1 MPAGGLLASLTGD
14 LRGKKIGLPADCF
27 GDGLDGEVRSAV
39 LAAAEI
45 LKARGAVV
53 EEVSLP
59 VMEYVVPAYY
69 IIACAEASS
78 NLSRFDGVKYG
89 WRAEGYEDLGEL
101 YTRTRTQGFGTEVK
115 RRILLGTFVLSSGYY
130 DAYYKKALQTKAVIK
145 AAFDRAF
152 EQYDLLLTPVAPT
165 TAPKLGESLTDPLK
179 MYLSDI
185 YTVSVNLAGLP
196 ALSMPCGFDSKGLPI
211 GAQLIGPALGDA
223 AVLNAAYGFQLDT
236 DYHRQSPKG
245 GDEV

>member
-1 MPAGGLLASLTGD
+1 M
-14 LRGKKIGLPADCF
+14 
-27 GDGLDGEVRSAV
+27 
-39 LAAAEI
+39 
-45 LKARGAVV
+45 
-53 EEVSLP
+53 
-59 VMEYVVPAYY
+59 
-69 IIACAEASS
+69 
-78 NLSRFDGVKYG
+78 
-89 WRAEGYEDLGEL
+89 
-101 YTRTRTQGFGTEVK
+101 
-115 RRILLGTFVLSSGYY
+115 LSSGYY

-245 GDEV
+245 GDKV